1 LKKKVLTAAFISVL
15 LLIAV
20 TDCCFVKLAQANP
33 YSRYDSKHVPAPA
46 DATPLVVSVSSPKN
60 HATYGVNDVA
70 VAFSVS
76 IEDITKYHSS
86 IYDVYFKAS
95 WLQDNVTLCKQ
106 KSEFWSYNETFWN
119 LPDGEYYV
127 VITACGGGSYA
138 DNTPV
143 GDFWGMVYS
152 YDMTTISVVNFT
164 IATPP
169 EASILSPKNETY
181 GSSEVPLNVTV
192 DKSFSKISYVLD
204 CQNNMTISGNATLT
218 GLSNGVH
225 NVTVYAWDAT
235 GNIGSSETVNF
246 TVAKVTESQ
255 PEPFSTSVIA
265 ASVAAV
271 IVGALLVYFK
281 KRRREAEQA

>member
-1 LKKKVLTAAFISVL
+1 LTAAFISML

-20 TDCCFVKLAQANP
+20 TEGCFVKLAQANP
-33 YSRYDSKHVPAPA
+33 YSRYDSKHVPPPE

-119 LPDGEYYV
+119 LPDGEYCV
-127 VITACGGGSYA
+127 VITARGGGSYA

-143 GDFWGMVYS
+143 GDFWGTVYS

-169 EASILSPKNETY
+169 EVSILF
-181 GSSEVPLNVTV
+181 PLNRTYDLSDIQLNFTV
-192 DKSFSKISYVLD
+192 SDKASLVKYSLD
-204 CQNNMTISGNATLT
+204 GQDNSTLYGNTTLM
-218 GLSNGVH
+218 GLPNGEH
-225 NVTVYAWDAT
+225 NLTVYAWDNA
-235 GNIGSSETVNF
+235 GNIASSETITF
-246 TVAKVTESQ
+246 TVDT
-255 PEPFSTSVIA
+255 PETFPTTFVSAVSV
-265 ASVAAV
+265 ASVAT
-271 IVGALLVYFK
+271 VGAGLLLYRK
-281 KRRREAEQA
+281 KRRLEAEQA